1 VVSEQ
6 ILSRFEK
13 DVNDLAVEL
22 NRLAARR
29 KELSRQGDALQGNV
43 EELRRET
50 QAHNNMLKEA
60 RLRSLLGEL
69 KSNLEQRAEEGRR
82 GEEQHRTF
90 EEQVLSLM
98 VLYNDRIENLLGQIK
113 PSEKGTPPES
123 CIREILG
130 VISRRERIQLKAESI
145 RLGAEQ
151 RRMGR
156 FPLLLD
162 ASAMDRE
169 NLLLARGFLKDREA
183 QLLEQIERSSLE
195 EMEIHRQIKLE
206 TRVRNTIE
214 NALATHGEEPLIQNG
229 VNVLTQEGGQW
240 KARLLYLNHDQERDR
255 VLLTQTKQYLK
266 KVEQRL
272 KKPLGN
278 SSGKPKST
286 M

>member
-1 VVSEQ
+1 
-6 ILSRFEK
+6 
-13 DVNDLAVEL
+13 
-22 NRLAARR
+22 
-29 KELSRQGDALQGNV
+29 
-43 EELRRET
+43 
-50 QAHNNMLKEA
+50 MLKEA